1 MRHTRADRE
10 SRGELAM
17 TETTRRLLLAGAA
30 AAPFAGWVRLADA
43 ATPKDTAVFAKQI
56 DDIISLDPHESY
68 ELSGGEICT
77 NVYDRLLRYE
87 AEDHSKL
94 TGGVAESWTV
104 SPDGK
109 TLTFKI
115 RPNLKFHSGA
125 PVTVEDVEFSLQR
138 AVLIGKTPAFLFTQL
153 GWTKANIKDQ
163 VKASGSD
170 TVTATIAAD
179 FAPSLVLSLMS
190 SIVAS
195 VVEKKVALAHET
207 NGDLGN
213 GWLKTNSAASGAF
226 KLVSWKANESVTL
239 EAYPGFRLGA
249 PPLKR
254 VVIRHVPEPASQRLL
269 LEKADADFAR
279 DLTPDQIKPLASNA
293 DIKVESFKAAN
304 TFYMGLNLGY
314 EPLANPKVRQAMK
327 MLVDYDGMV
336 KSFLAG
342 RFFVQQSFLPLG
354 FFGAIA
360 YAPFKL
366 DVEKAK
372 ALLAEA
378 GYKDGFTVKMAA
390 PNVPPWTEIS
400 QSVQQ
405 TMGQAGIKVSIEP
418 MELKAVIGQYRAR
431 AHQIAMLSWGPDYFD
446 PHTNAD
452 SFVHNDDNS
461 DNPKVKP
468 IAWRNKWFIPDIT
481 KEMLVAARELDAA
494 KRAEQYAVLQK
505 KVTDEGPYI
514 FMFQNNIQVARRAT
528 TTGYNPGISGDLS
541 YFRNIKK
548 S

>member
-1 MRHTRADRE
+1 
-10 SRGELAM
+10 M
-17 TETTRRLLLAGAA
+17 TDLTRRLLLAGTA

-56 DDIISLDPHESY
+56 DDIISLDPGESY
-68 ELSGGEICT
+68 EISGGEICT

-87 AEDHSKL
+87 AEDLSKL
-94 TGGVAESWTV
+94 VGGVAESWTV

-109 TLTFKI
+109 TFVFKI

-125 PVTVEDVEFSLQR
+125 PVTAEDVEFSLQR
-138 AVLIGKTPAFLFTQL
+138 VVLIAKTPAFLITQL
-153 GWTKANIKDQ
+153 GWTKDTVKDL
-163 VKASGSD
+163 VKASGD
-170 TVTATIAAD
+170 TVTATITAD
-179 FAPSLVLSLMS
+179 LAPSLVLSLMT

-195 VVEKKVALAHET
+195 VVEKKVAMAHET
-207 NGDLGN
+207 NGDMGN

-226 KLVSWKANESVTL
+226 RLVSWKANESVTL
-239 EAYPGFRLGA
+239 EAFPGFRLGA
-249 PPLKR
+249 PLMKR
-254 VVIRHVPEPASQRLL
+254 VVIRNVPEPASQRLL

-279 DLTPDQIKPLASNA
+279 DLTPDQIKPLSGNP

-314 EPLANPKVRQAMK
+314 EPLAKPQVRQAMK

-336 KSFLAG
+336 ASFLAG
-342 RFFVQQSFLPLG
+342 RFFVQQSFLPIG
-354 FFGAIA
+354 FFGAIP
-360 YAPFKL
+360 YTPFKL
-366 DVEKAK
+366 DVAKAK

-378 GYKDGFTVKMAA
+378 GYPDGFTVKMAA
-390 PNVPPWTEIS
+390 PNVSPWTEIS

-431 AHQIAMLSWGPDYFD
+431 SHQIAMLSWGPDYFD

-461 DNPKVKP
+461 DSPKIKP
-468 IAWRNKWFIPDIT
+468 IAWRNKWFIPDMT
-481 KEMLVAARELDAA
+481 KDMLAAARELDTA

-505 KVTDEGPYI
+505 KVTDDGPYI
-514 FMFQNNIQVARRAT
+514 FMFQNNTQIARRTT
-528 TTGYNPGISGDLS
+528 TTGYNPGISGDLNF
-541 YFRNIKK
+541 FRKITK

>member
-1 MRHTRADRE
+1 
-10 SRGELAM
+10 
-17 TETTRRLLLAGAA
+17 
-30 AAPFAGWVRLADA
+30 
-43 ATPKDTAVFAKQI
+43 
-56 DDIISLDPHESY
+56 
-68 ELSGGEICT
+68 
-77 NVYDRLLRYE
+77 
-87 AEDHSKL
+87 
-94 TGGVAESWTV
+94 
-104 SPDGK
+104 
-109 TLTFKI
+109 
-115 RPNLKFHSGA
+115 
-125 PVTVEDVEFSLQR
+125 VEDVEFSLQR

-153 GWTKANIKDQ
+153 GWSKANVKDL
-163 VKASGSD
+163 VKASGGD
-170 TVTATIAAD
+170 TVTATITAD
-179 FAPSLVLSLMS
+179 FAPSLVLNLMS

-195 VVEKKVALAHET
+195 IMEKKVAMAHDT

-213 GWLKTNSAASGAF
+213 GWLKSNSAASGAF
-226 KLVSWKANESVTL
+226 RLVSWKANESVTL
-239 EAYPGFRLGA
+239 EANPGFRLGA

-254 VVIRHVPEPASQRLL
+254 VVVRHVPEPASQRLL

-279 DLTPDQIKPLASNA
+279 DLTPDQIKPLSGNP

-304 TFYMGLNLGY
+304 TFYCGLNLGY

-342 RFFVQQSFLPLG
+342 RFFVQQSFLPIG

-378 GYKDGFTVKMAA
+378 GYKDGFAVKIAA
-390 PNVPPWTEIS
+390 PNVSPWTEIS

-431 AHQIAMLSWGPDYFD
+431 NHQIAMLSWGPDYFD

-461 DNPKVKP
+461 DNPKIKP
-468 IAWRNKWFIPDIT
+468 IAWRNKWLIPEIT
-481 KEMLVAARELDAA
+481 KEMLAAARELDTA
-494 KRAEQYAVLQK
+494 KRAEEYAVLQK
-505 KVTDEGPYI
+505 KVTDDGPYI

-528 TTGYNPGISGDLS
+528 TTGYNPGITGDQS
-541 YFRNIKK
+541 FFRTIRK

>member
-1 MRHTRADRE
+1 
-10 SRGELAM
+10 M
-17 TETTRRLLLAGAA
+17 TEMTRRLLLAGTA

-56 DDIISLDPHESY
+56 DDIISLDPGESY
-68 ELSGGEICT
+68 ELSGQEICT

-87 AEDHSKL
+87 AEDLSKL
-94 TGGVAESWTV
+94 VGGVAESWTV

-109 TLTFKI
+109 TFTFKI
-115 RPNLKFHSGA
+115 RPNLKFQSGG
-125 PVTVEDVEFSLQR
+125 PVTAEDVEFSLQR
-138 AVLIGKTPAFLFTQL
+138 VVLIDKTPAFLLTQL
-153 GWTKANIKDQ
+153 GWSKATVKDL
-163 VKASGSD
+163 VKASGD
-170 TVTATIAAD
+170 TLTATITGD
-179 FAPSLVLSLMS
+179 FAPSLVLNLMTS
-190 SIVAS
+190 VVAS

-207 NGDLGN
+207 NGDMGN

-226 KLVSWKANESVTL
+226 KLVSWKANESVSL

-254 VVIRHVPEPASQRLL
+254 VVVRHVPEPASQRLL

-279 DLTPDQIKPLASNA
+279 DLTPDQIKPLAGNP

-342 RFFVQQSFLPLG
+342 RFFIQQSFLPLG

-366 DVEKAK
+366 DVAKAQ

-378 GYKDGFTVKMAA
+378 GYKDGFAVKMAA
-390 PNVPPWTEIS
+390 PNVSPWTEIS

-461 DNPKVKP
+461 DTPKSKP

-481 KEMLVAARELDAA
+481 KEMLAAAKEVDTA
-494 KRAEQYAVLQK
+494 KRAEQYAALQK
-505 KVTDEGPYI
+505 KVTDDGPYI
-514 FMFQNNIQVARRAT
+514 FMFQNNLQVARRAT
-528 TTGYNPGISGDLS
+528 ATGYNPGITEDLNF
-541 YFRNIKK
+541 FRTIRK

>member
-1 MRHTRADRE
+1 
-10 SRGELAM
+10 M
-17 TETTRRLLLAGAA
+17 TEMTRRLLLAGTT
-30 AAPFAGWVRLADA
+30 AAPFAGWVRVVDA
-43 ATPKDTAVFAKQI
+43 AVPKDTAVFAKQI
-56 DDIISLDPHESY
+56 DDLISLDPGESY
-68 ELSGGEICT
+68 EISGGEVAT
-77 NVYDRLLRYE
+77 NVYDRLLRFE
-87 AEDHSKL
+87 AEDMSKL
-94 TGGVAESWTV
+94 VGGVAESWTV

-109 TLTFKI
+109 TFTFKI

-125 PVTVEDVEFSLQR
+125 PVTAEDAEFSLQR
-138 AVLIGKTPAFLFTQL
+138 VVLNAKTPAFLITQL
-153 GWTKANIKDQ
+153 GWSKANVKDM
-163 VKASGSD
+163 VKSSGD
-170 TVTATIAAD
+170 TLTFTITAD
-179 FAPSLVLSLMS
+179 LAPSLVLSLMT

-239 EAYPGFRLGA
+239 EANPNFRLGA
-249 PPLKR
+249 PPMKR
-254 VVIRHVPEPASQRLL
+254 IVIRHVPEPASQRLL

-279 DLTPDQIKPLASNA
+279 DLTPDQIKPLAGNP

-342 RFFVQQSFLPLG
+342 RFFVQQSFLPIG

-360 YAPFKL
+360 YTPFKL
-366 DVEKAK
+366 DVAKAK

-378 GYKDGFTVKMAA
+378 GFPDGFAVKMAA
-390 PNVPPWTEIS
+390 PNVSPWTEIS

-431 AHQIAMLSWGPDYFD
+431 SHQIAMLSWGPDYFD

-461 DNPKVKP
+461 DTPKVKP
-468 IAWRNKWFIPDIT
+468 IAWRNKWFIPEIT
-481 KEMLVAARELDAA
+481 KDMLAAARELDTA
-494 KRAEQYAVLQK
+494 KRAQQYAALQK
-505 KVTDEGPYI
+505 MVTDEGPYI

-541 YFRNIKK
+541 YFRNIRK

>member
-1 MRHTRADRE
+1 
-10 SRGELAM
+10 M
-17 TETTRRLLLAGAA
+17 TELTRRLVLAGTA

-94 TGGVAESWTV
+94 VGGVAESWTV

-153 GWTKANIKDQ
+153 GWSKANVKDL
-163 VKASGSD
+163 VKTTGAD
-170 TVTATIAAD
+170 TVTATITAD
-179 FAPSLVLSLMS
+179 FAPSLVLNLMS

-195 VVEKKVALAHET
+195 IMEKKVAMAHDT

-213 GWLKTNSAASGAF
+213 GWLKSNSAASGAF
-226 KLVSWKANESVTL
+226 RLVSWKANESVTL
-239 EAYPGFRLGA
+239 EANPGFRLGA

-254 VVIRHVPEPASQRLL
+254 VVVRHVPEPASQRLL

-279 DLTPDQIKPLASNA
+279 DLTPDQIKPLAGNP

-304 TFYMGLNLGY
+304 TFYCGLNLGY

-342 RFFVQQSFLPLG
+342 RFFVQQSFLPIG

-378 GYKDGFTVKMAA
+378 GYKDGFAVKIAA
-390 PNVPPWTEIS
+390 PNVSPWTEIS

-431 AHQIAMLSWGPDYFD
+431 NHQIAMLSWGPDYFD

-461 DNPKVKP
+461 DNPKIKP
-468 IAWRNKWFIPDIT
+468 IAWRNKWLIPDIT
-481 KEMLVAARELDAA
+481 KEMMAAARELDTA

-505 KVTDEGPYI
+505 KVTDDGPYI

-528 TTGYNPGISGDLS
+528 TTGYNPGITGDQS
-541 YFRNIKK
+541 FFRTIRK

>member
-1 MRHTRADRE
+1 
-10 SRGELAM
+10 M
-17 TETTRRLLLAGAA
+17 TEMTRRLLLAGGA
-30 AAPFAGWVRLADA
+30 AAPFAGWARLADA

-56 DDIISLDPHESY
+56 DDIITLDPGESY
-68 ELSGGEICT
+68 EISGGEICT
-77 NVYDRLLRYE
+77 NVYDRLLRFE
-87 AEDHSKL
+87 AEDMSKL
-94 TGGVAESWTV
+94 VGGVAESWTV

-109 TLTFKI
+109 TFTFKI

-125 PVTVEDVEFSLQR
+125 PVTAEDAEFSLHR
-138 AVLIGKTPAFLFTQL
+138 VILNPKTSAFLITQL
-153 GWTKANIKDQ
+153 GWSKANIKDM
-163 VKASGSD
+163 VKANGD
-170 TVTATIAAD
+170 TLTATITAD
-179 FAPSLVLSLMS
+179 LAPSLVLSLMT

-195 VVEKKVALAHET
+195 VVEKKVALAHEV
-207 NGDLGN
+207 NGDFGN
-213 GWLKTNSAASGAF
+213 GWLKTNSAGSGAF
-226 KLVSWKANESVTL
+226 RLVSWKANESVTL
-239 EAYPGFRLGA
+239 EANPNFRLG
-249 PPLKR
+249 PPGMKR
-254 VVIRHVPEPASQRLL
+254 VVVRHVPEPASQRLL

-279 DLTPDQIKPLASNA
+279 DLTPDQIKPLASNP

-342 RFFVQQSFLPLG
+342 RFFVQQSFLPIG

-360 YAPFKL
+360 YTPYKL

-378 GYKDGFTVKMAA
+378 GYKDGFPVKMAA
-390 PNVPPWTEIS
+390 PNVSPWTEIS

-418 MELKAVIGQYRAR
+418 MELKAVIGVYRAR
-431 AHQIAMLSWGPDYFD
+431 THQIAMLSWGPDYFD

-461 DNPKVKP
+461 DAPKVKP
-468 IAWRNKWFIPDIT
+468 IAWRNKWFIPDVT
-481 KEMLVAARELDAA
+481 KQMLAAARELDTA
-494 KRAEQYAVLQK
+494 KRAEQYAALQK
-505 KVTDEGPYI
+505 MVTDEGPYI

-541 YFRNIKK
+541 YFRNIRK

>member
-1 MRHTRADRE
+1 
-10 SRGELAM
+10 M
-17 TETTRRLLLAGAA
+17 TGMTRRILLAGTA
-30 AAPFAGWVRLADA
+30 AAPFAGWVRLAEA

-56 DDIISLDPHESY
+56 DDIITLDPHESY
-68 ELSGGEICT
+68 EISGGEICT

-87 AEDHSKL
+87 AEDL
-94 TGGVAESWTV
+94 TKQVGGVAESWTV
-104 SPDGK
+104 SADGK

-138 AVLIGKTPAFLFTQL
+138 AVLLGKTPAFLFTQL
-153 GWTKANIKDQ
+153 GWTKDTVKDL

-170 TVTATIAAD
+170 TVTAKVVAD

-195 VVEKKVALAHET
+195 IVEKKVALAHEV

-226 KLVSWKANESVTL
+226 RLVSWKANESVTL
-239 EAYPGFRLGA
+239 EANPTFRLGP

-254 VVIRHVPEPASQRLL
+254 VVVRHVPEPASQRLL

-279 DLTPDQIKPLASNA
+279 DLTPDQIKPLAGNP

-304 TFYMGLNLGY
+304 TFYMAMNLGH
-314 EPLANPKVRQAMK
+314 EPHANPKVRQAMK

-366 DVEKAK
+366 DVEKAR

-378 GYKDGFTVKMAA
+378 GYKDGFAVKMAA
-390 PNVPPWTEIS
+390 PNVSPWTEIS

-431 AHQIAMLSWGPDYFD
+431 THQIAMLSWGPDYFD

-461 DNPKVKP
+461 DSPKVKP
-468 IAWRNKWFIPDIT
+468 IAWRNKWFIPEIT
-481 KEMLVAARELDAA
+481 KTMLAAARELDTA
-494 KRAEQYAVLQK
+494 KRAEQYAALQK
-505 KVTDEGPYI
+505 LVTDEGPYV
-514 FMFQNNIQVARRAT
+514 FMFQNNFQVARRANA
-528 TTGYNPGISGDLS
+528 TGYNPGITGDQNF
-541 YFRNIKK
+541 FRTIRK

>member
-1 MRHTRADRE
+1 
-10 SRGELAM
+10 M
-17 TETTRRLLLAGAA
+17 TEMTRRLLLAGTT
-30 AAPFAGWVRLADA
+30 AAPFAGWVRVVDA
-43 ATPKDTAVFAKQI
+43 AVPKDTAVFAKQI
-56 DDIISLDPHESY
+56 DDLISLDPGESY
-68 ELSGGEICT
+68 EISGGEIAT
-77 NVYDRLLRYE
+77 NVYDRLLRFE
-87 AEDHSKL
+87 AEDMTKL
-94 TGGVAESWTV
+94 VGGVAESWTV

-109 TLTFKI
+109 TFTFKI
-115 RPNLKFHSGA
+115 RPNLKFHSGG
-125 PVTVEDVEFSLQR
+125 PVTAEDVEFSLQR
-138 AVLIGKTPAFLFTQL
+138 VVLIAKTPAFLLTQL
-153 GWTKANIKDQ
+153 GCSKATFNDL
-163 VKASGSD
+163 VKASGD
-170 TVTATIAAD
+170 LINATITEN
-179 FAPSLVLSLMS
+179 FAPSLVLNLMTS
-190 SIVAS
+190 VVAS

-207 NGDLGN
+207 NGDMGN

-226 KLVSWKANESVTL
+226 KLVFWKANESVSL
-239 EAYPGFRLGA
+239 EAFAGFRLGA

-254 VVIRHVPEPASQRLL
+254 VVVRHVPEPASQRLL

-279 DLTPDQIKPLASNA
+279 DLTPDQIKPLAGNP

-304 TFYMGLNLGY
+304 TFYCGLNLGY

-342 RFFVQQSFLPLG
+342 RFFVQQSFLPIG

-366 DVEKAK
+366 DVAKAK

-378 GYKDGFTVKMAA
+378 GYADGFTVKMAA

-431 AHQIAMLSWGPDYFD
+431 SHQIAMLSWGPDYFD

-461 DNPKVKP
+461 DSPKVKP
-468 IAWRNKWFIPDIT
+468 IAWRNKWFIPDVT
-481 KEMLVAARELDAA
+481 KEMLAAAKELDTG
-494 KRAEQYAVLQK
+494 KRAQQYAALQK
-505 KVTDEGPYI
+505 MVTDEGPYI
-514 FMFQNNIQVARRAT
+514 FMFQNNLQVARRANA
-528 TTGYNPGISGDLS
+528 TGYNPGITGDQS
-541 YFRNIKK
+541 FFRTIRK

>member
-1 MRHTRADRE
+1 M
-10 SRGELAM
+10 
-17 TETTRRLLLAGAA
+17 
-30 AAPFAGWVRLADA
+30 RLADA
-43 ATPKDTAVFAKQI
+43 AIPKDTAVFAKQI
-56 DDIISLDPHESY
+56 DDLISLDPGESY
-68 ELSGGEICT
+68 EISGGEIVT
-77 NVYDRLLRYE
+77 NVYDRLLRFE
-87 AEDHSKL
+87 AEDMSKL
-94 TGGVAESWTV
+94 VGGVAESWTV

-109 TLTFKI
+109 TFTFKM

-125 PVTVEDVEFSLQR
+125 PVTAEDVEFSLQR
-138 AVLIGKTPAFLFTQL
+138 VVMIAKTPAFLITQL
-153 GWTKANIKDQ
+153 GWTKATVKDL
-163 VKASGSD
+163 VKASGD
-170 TVTATIAAD
+170 TVTATITAD
-179 FAPSLVLSLMS
+179 LAPSLVLSLMT

-226 KLVSWKANESVTL
+226 RLVSWKANESVTL
-239 EAYPGFRLGA
+239 EANPSFRLGG

-254 VVIRHVPEPASQRLL
+254 VIIRHVPEPASQRLL
-269 LEKADADFAR
+269 LEKADVDIAR
-279 DLTPDQIKPLASNA
+279 DLTPDQIKPLAGNPA
-293 DIKVESFKAAN
+293 IKVESFKAAN
-304 TFYMGLNLGY
+304 TFSMGLNTGY
-314 EPLANPKVRQAMK
+314 EPLGNVKVRQAMK
-327 MLVDYDGMV
+327 MLVDYEGMA

-342 RFFVQQSFLPLG
+342 RFVVQQSFLPVG
-354 FFGAIA
+354 FFGAIP

-366 DVEKAK
+366 DVASAK

-378 GYKDGFTVKMAA
+378 GYKDGFAVKMAA
-390 PNVPPWTEIS
+390 PNSSPWTEIS

-431 AHQIAMLSWGPDYFD
+431 THQIAMLSWGPDYFD

-461 DNPKVKP
+461 DTPKIKP
-468 IAWRNKWFIPDIT
+468 IAWRNRWFIPDIT
-481 KEMLVAARELDAA
+481 KDMLAAARELDTG
-494 KRAEQYAVLQK
+494 KRAEQYAALQK

-541 YFRNIKK
+541 YFRNIRK